1 MQINRTVYEQ
11 HHPLTGSYSSRCMNS
26 SVSILMSTCPRIC
39 RSNGWRRNFCEQIS
53 HCTFSRMEIGMS
65 IHQYISKSGWQR
77 CREALLGDVPVTK
90 VYLLFGFHDYS
101 SFYRA
106 FKKSTGSRRRILKNC
121 IPLPAINTVV
131 PNALFTLYFSGGFL
145 ICFRCGEN

>member
-1 MQINRTVYEQ
+1 MK
-11 HHPLTGSYSSRCMNS
+11 SA
-26 SVSILMSTCPRIC
+26 C
-39 RSNGWRRNFCEQIS
+39 RSTS
-53 HCTFSRMEIGMS
+53 TFQKRLA
-65 IHQYISKSGWQR
+65 R

-131 PNALFTLYFSGGFL
+131 PNALFTFVL
-145 ICFRCGEN
+145 FRRIFNMFQMWGKLVKNNHILQDLTVCIDDEDTRTHKGLPCAR